1 MTSWTQR
8 RRLLLYLQ
16 IGMAALGCAAALIL
30 LVLARSARPPAE
42 IEPTD
47 PEPAAVA
54 PELDSES
61 GEEADWSALRQVT
74 VFAIRATDDAGSVDP
89 RLSSVRVQLRR
100 MLPDHGFQLI
110 EARSQRLGPGET
122 LICDLGEGR
131 EAQTTLVTHL
141 EDADRVQFQCR
152 LIDGDAPVYST
163 LVDAPENQLFFYE
176 RSLSDGTL
184 VLIGVGAR

>member
-1 MTSWTQR
+1 
-8 RRLLLYLQ
+8 
-16 IGMAALGCAAALIL
+16 MAALGCAAALTL
-30 LVLARSARPPAE
+30 LILARGARPAP
-42 IEPTD
+42 IVEPTET
-47 PEPAAVA
+47 PAVA
-54 PELDSES
+54 PVAAPED
-61 GEEADWSALRQVT
+61 EADWSALRQVT

-89 RLSSVRVQLRR
+89 RLSSVRVQLRK

-122 LICDLGEGR
+122 LTCDLGEGR
-131 EAQTTLVTHL
+131 EAQTTLIAHA
-141 EDADRVQFQCR
+141 EDGDRVQFQCR

-163 LVDAPENQLFFYE
+163 LVDTPENQLFFYE